1 MRRRV
6 VVTDDARRDLE
17 AIYDHIAE
25 TASPAQADRI
35 ADRLLAQAARLAEL
49 PERGRHPRVLAE
61 LGHLEFRQIV
71 VKPWLLIYG
80 IEERDVV
87 IYVIAD
93 GRRDMRSLLAQRV
106 LGA

>member
-6 VVTDDARRDLE
+6 VVTDDARGDLE

-25 TASPAQADRI
+25 TASPGQADRT
-35 ADRLLAQAARLAEL
+35 ADRLLALAAKLAEF
-49 PERGRHPRVLAE
+49 PDRGSHPRALAE
-61 LGHLEFRQIV
+61 LGHLEFRQVIL
-71 VKPWLLIYG
+71 KPWLLIYG
-80 IEERDVV
+80 VEERDVV

-93 GRRDMRSLLAQRV
+93 SRRDMRSLLAQRL